1 MTTFEKI
8 SAMARRRYR
17 ENVAAIKIAGAA
29 IAFSAFCTILRRRKA
44 R

>member
-17 ENVAAIKIAGAA
+17 ENVAALKVAEAA
-29 IAFSAFCTILRRRKA
+29 IAFATFCALLHRGRKA
-44 R
+44 